1 MSTDQIVWLIIGLVI
16 LGVIIYFIIQNER
29 GKRASERLTKE
40 EFAANMRRA
49 QVIDVRER
57 DEFIAGHILGARNI
71 PYSQMKQRLYE
82 LRKDQPIY
90 MYDNGELLSK
100 RAGLLLKKNDFKDL
114 YRLEGGY
121 EEWDGKIKKG

>member
-1 MSTDQIVWLIIGLVI
+1 MSTNQIIWLIIGLVI

-29 GKRASERLTKE
+29 GKRASERLEKE
-40 EFAANMRRA
+40 EFAANMRRV

-57 DEFIAGHILGARNI
+57 DNFVAGHILGARNI

-90 MYDNGELLSK
+90 LYDDGELLSK
-100 RAGLLLKKNDFKDL
+100 RASLLLKKNGFEDL